1 MKPSNQLK
9 IGLAGLGRFGILHAK
24 VLSSMANV
32 ELLAIAETR
41 PEPLKEIG
49 ELYGVERRYKEAE
62 ELIKDPDLDAIV
74 IVTPNDQHEQHCLQ
88 ALATG
93 KPVFIEKPL
102 ASNYKNAQNLKQAA
116 ENSGSI
122 LQVGL
127 ILRYE
132 LNHRIIHQQI
142 HQKSLGELISIRTK
156 RNLSRSWFTATAERV
171 HTVYESSIHDLDL
184 LLWLTGSKPISVFAH
199 ERRLG
204 NHLSPEACI
213 ALIKFENGCIGIT
226 ETSWFV
232 PTGAPANVTTNNWKG
247 CIDAELVVVG
257 SNKTVQL
264 RSLDSPLKIWDSS
277 GTISPDS
284 ALWPEYN
291 GRIYGALRE
300 ELDDF
305 VKCASQG
312 VESATANLEDA
323 VNGLHLADAII
334 ESARTGTPIIMNQP
348 NG

>member
-74 IVTPNDQHEQHCLQ
+74 IVTPNDQHERHCLQ

-171 HTVYESSIHDLDL
+171 HTVYESS
-184 LLWLTGSKPISVFAH
+184 
-199 ERRLG
+199 
-204 NHLSPEACI
+204 
-213 ALIKFENGCIGIT
+213 
-226 ETSWFV
+226 
-232 PTGAPANVTTNNWKG
+232 
-247 CIDAELVVVG
+247 
-257 SNKTVQL
+257 
-264 RSLDSPLKIWDSS
+264 
-277 GTISPDS
+277 
-284 ALWPEYN
+284 
-291 GRIYGALRE
+291 
-300 ELDDF
+300 
-305 VKCASQG
+305 
-312 VESATANLEDA
+312 
-323 VNGLHLADAII
+323 
-334 ESARTGTPIIMNQP
+334 
-348 NG
+348 